1 MYTNAVRYTYLQAE
15 EQAASLLAA
24 TSKLRSQT
32 SRRGRTRLRSAP
44 ALRAQWGPLPSEFT
58 NLNFSAAGKAVET
71 AAGEPFAVVEDANS
85 SSSAAAAAAAPAAAD
100 AGIDADVQA
109 VLDRAIAARKYAE
122 HIAEG
127 GSLDGSSTT
136 ATTTATSD
144 QRLQKQPL
152 SATCQLA
159 AAQKG
164 SLADPRQ
171 YFGGLDTAA
180 TAGSR
185 L

>member
-1 MYTNAVRYTYLQAE
+1 
-15 EQAASLLAA
+15 
-24 TSKLRSQT
+24 
-32 SRRGRTRLRSAP
+32 
-44 ALRAQWGPLPSEFT
+44 LPSEFSNSNST
-58 NLNFSAAGKAVET
+58 TVGTTVGSTVDPTVET
-71 AAGEPFAVVEDANS
+71 ATVDPFAIRFDLRGDQPSTDVNAEGIS
-85 SSSAAAAAAAPAAAD
+85 SSSAAADAAAAD
-100 AGIDADVQA
+100 AAADDDVQA
-109 VLDRAIAARKYAE
+109 VLERAIAARKYAE

-136 ATTTATSD
+136 ATVTTD

-152 SATCQLA
+152 SVTRQSA

-171 YFGGLDTAA
+171 YFGGLDTTS

-185 L
+185 LGE

>member
-1 MYTNAVRYTYLQAE
+1 
-15 EQAASLLAA
+15 
-24 TSKLRSQT
+24 
-32 SRRGRTRLRSAP
+32 LRSAP
-44 ALRAQWGPLPSEFT
+44 ALRAQWGPLPSEFN
-58 NLNFSAAGKAVET
+58 NLKFSAVGTTVET
-71 AAGEPFAVVEDANS
+71 AAGEPFAVVEDASS
-85 SSSAAAAAAAPAAAD
+85 SSSAAAADAAAAD

-127 GSLDGSSTT
+127 GSLDASSTT
-136 ATTTATSD
+136 ATTTAASD
-144 QRLQKQPL
+144 QQLQQQLL
-152 SATCQLA
+152 SATRQPA

-185 L
+185 LGE